1 MQMQLS
7 GHFTLEE
14 MTFSST
20 AIRLG
25 LDNTPS
31 PEVVANL
38 TTLCGT
44 LETIRECLDEPMTIY
59 SGYRSLALN
68 AAVHGVPTSA
78 HVLGWAADFICP
90 AYGTPREIVKEIASW
105 DGFDFDQLI
114 QEGTWVHISVAPTMR
129 RQVLTATFKSGV
141 ASYREGIAS

>member
-1 MQMQLS
+1 MQLS
-7 GHFTLEE
+7 PHFSLEE

-20 AIRLG
+20 AVRMG

-38 TTLCGT
+38 TTLCKT
-44 LETIRECLDEPMTIY
+44 LETIRECLDEPMTID
-59 SGYRSLALN
+59 SGYRSPALN

-78 HVLGWAADFICP
+78 HVSGWAADFICP
-90 AYGTPREIVKEIASW
+90 TYGTPLEIVKEIASW
-105 DGFDFDQLI
+105 DGFDFDQII

-129 RQVLTATFKSGV
+129 RQVLTATFTNGV
-141 ASYREGIAS
+141 ASYHQGIAP